1 MTDSN
6 KRGIEIQPAFRA
18 AGSDAADWRQAV
30 ADCVER
36 LGPTPIGGPVGGGL
50 GVVYATD
57 AFSQHLPAIV
67 EQLTD
72 RTGVSSW
79 VGTLG
84 FGVIANNQAYYDRP
98 GLAVMAAPIQER
110 EFALFDCV
118 PPPPP
123 PQSVQPPVALVHMDP
138 RSAGSTDLLKD
149 IARGSGAFLVGGLTA
164 SRGDRFDQVAGMIT
178 DGGVSGVVFAPGVA
192 TATGL
197 SQGCAPIGPTRR
209 ITRVVENIITEI
221 DGKPALESLRADLTD
236 AGLPV
241 ENLRRMGGL
250 IFAGFPVSQSDTGD
264 YVVCNLVGVDEDKGW
279 IAVAED
285 VADHDA
291 ILFCRRDRIAAEADL
306 TFMARRVRARAGE
319 VRGAIYV
326 TCLARGP
333 HTFASA
339 KAEVALLQEALGDVP
354 LVGFFANG
362 EISQERLY
370 RYTGVLTVF

>member
-1 MTDSN
+1 MSDAD

-36 LGPTPIGGPVGGGL
+36 LGPSPAGGL

-57 AFSQHLPAIV
+57 AFGDKLPAIV
-67 EQLTD
+67 ELLTE
-72 RTGVSSW
+72 RTGVNAW
-79 VGTLG
+79 VGTVG

-98 GLAVMAAPIQER
+98 GLAVMLAPIKER

-123 PQSVQPPVALVHMDP
+123 PNASVPPVALVHMDP
-138 RSAGSTDLLKD
+138 RSAGASDLLKD
-149 IARGSGAFLVGGLTA
+149 IARGSGAFLVGGSTA
-164 SRGDRFDQVAGMIT
+164 ARGDRFDQVAGMIT

-192 TATGL
+192 AATGL

-221 DGKPALESLRADLTD
+221 DGAPALEALRADLTD

-250 IFAGFPVSQSDTGD
+250 IFAGFPVSNSDTGD
-264 YVVCNLVGVDEDKGW
+264 YVVANLVGVDEEKGW

-285 VADHDA
+285 VGDHDS

-306 TFMARRVRARAGE
+306 TFMARRVRARAGD
-319 VRGAIYV
+319 VRGAVYV

-339 KAEVALLQEALGDVP
+339 KAEVALLQEALGDAP

>member
-1 MTDSN
+1 MSDAD

-18 AGSDAADWRQAV
+18 AGSDAGDWRQAV

-36 LGPTPIGGPVGGGL
+36 LGPGPAGGL

-57 AFSQHLPAIV
+57 AFGDKLPAIV
-67 EQLTD
+67 ELLTE
-72 RTGVSSW
+72 RTGVNAW
-79 VGTLG
+79 VGTVG

-98 GLAVMAAPIQER
+98 GLAVMLAPIKER

-118 PPPPP
+118 PPPAPP
-123 PQSVQPPVALVHMDP
+123 GASTPPVALVHMDP
-138 RSAGSTDLLKD
+138 RSAGATDLL
-149 IARGSGAFLVGGLTA
+149 TA
-164 SRGDRFDQVAGMIT
+164 ARGDRFDQVAGMIT

-192 TATGL
+192 AATGL

-221 DGKPALESLRADLTD
+221 DGAPALDALRRDLTD

-250 IFAGFPVSQSDTGD
+250 IFAGFPVANSDTGD
-264 YVVCNLVGVDEDKGW
+264 YVVANLVGVDDEKGW

-285 VADHDA
+285 IGDHDS

-339 KAEVALLQEALGDVP
+339 KAEVALLQEALEDAP